1 MNEPKIVEIVIR
13 MKPQWVAYIMYFLAK
28 SESDFLSKLYQ
39 KDKNWL
45 ARKKSA
51 MDHLNTKYVFDT
63 LFSVILR
70 RKKYIR

>member
-28 SESDFLSKLYQ
+28 SESVFLSKFHQ

-45 ARKKSA
+45 ARKNSA
-51 MDHLNTKYVFDT
+51 MDHLNTKYVVDT

-70 RKKYIR
+70 RKEL